1 MKKALN
7 MNDDDTPSKRVV
19 FVRQSRL
26 EKSSRQIS
34 FSVLDQS
41 NGSNV
46 GNVQDLQ
53 AGLRK
58 QTVHVTN
65 RPARYPPTGVWPF
78 ELRADMVAALLDFET
93 TRQLCAA
100 IAADCAPRPGAVR
113 KMGGQIDVV
122 WSQES
127 VREFIFAR
135 HHAGRKI
142 EV

>member
-1 MKKALN
+1 MSDADALRRQ
-7 MNDDDTPSKRVV
+7 PV
-19 FVRQSRL
+19 FVRQTRL
-26 EKSSRQIS
+26 KGSSKRDAFVI
-34 FSVLDQS
+34 VDQS
-41 NGSNV
+41 SLANGKS
-46 GNVQDLQ
+46 VQDIY
-53 AGLRK
+53 ASLRK
-58 QTVHVTN
+58 HTIHVTN

-135 HHAGRKI
+135 HRAGGKI